1 MDINDIVKG
10 GDERITLNENGLN
23 KYHGNPLIYQSV
35 FNRGSC
41 TMSNLNVDSKRAVN
55 KMLNKLKHNDYDKLL
70 DEQQKQLKKLID
82 FNPAHDFDVF
92 YGPSGSDLCYY
103 PIMFSRILQPEKPI
117 FSVVTCPEEL
127 GTGSNTAIK
136 GKYFFGTNQFEENVN
151 KGENIHSDVNIVQQ
165 AFAARDDEGNILN
178 HKSDILDIIDE
189 KSKDHQ
195 VIANLVIGS
204 KSGIVDNISMIPRAN
219 ENVFW
224 VIDVCQMRTTPK
236 LINSLIRLNC
246 MVLLTGSKF
255 YQSPPFCGAILVP
268 KTISSKL
275 KNITDKAVEPFLNI
289 FSTSDIS
296 CEHPILRDKFRK
308 NENYGTL
315 LRWEAAISEMKLLSF
330 YGEDMVT
337 MAIDRWNAFVISQ
350 LQINSDFFEL
360 MPDQQFTN
368 RSIISFNVKHP
379 DGSLLSDE
387 ELRTL
392 YLKVCAHE
400 REDFYDF
407 KKIIIGQ
414 PVKYDNKS
422 FIRLALGSY
431 NVRMLIANE
440 FDFKFDRKLIN
451 IIVSEL
457 KQLFWS

>member
-10 GDERITLNENGLN
+10 GDERISLNENGLN
-23 KYHGNPLIYQSV
+23 KYHGNPLIYKSV

-41 TMSNLNVDSKRAVN
+41 TMSNLNVDSKRAVD
-55 KMLNKLKHNDYDKLL
+55 KMLEKLKQHDYSKLL

-82 FNPAHDFDVF
+82 KNPSHDFDIF
-92 YGPSGSDLCYY
+92 YAPSGSDLCYY
-103 PIMFSRILQPEKPI
+103 PIMFSRILQYEKPI

-136 GKYFFGTNQFEENVN
+136 GKYFFGTNQFEENVD
-151 KGENIHSDVNIVQQ
+151 KGINIHPDVNIIQQ
-165 AFAARDDEGNILN
+165 AFPARDEEGNILN
-178 HKSDILDIIDE
+178 HKAEILKVIEE

-219 ENVFW
+219 DNVFW

-246 MVLLTGSKF
+246 MVMLTGSKF
-255 YQSPPFCGAILVP
+255 YQSPPFCGALLVP

-275 KNITDKAVEPFLNI
+275 KNISDKAIEPFLKI

-296 CEHPILRDKFRK
+296 NTHPELRNKFKK

-330 YGEDMVT
+330 FGEDMVT
-337 MAIDRWNAFVISQ
+337 SAIDRWNAFVISQ

-368 RSIISFNVKHP
+368 RSIISFNVKHKN
-379 DGSLLSDE
+379 GSLLSDD
-387 ELRTL
+387 ELRVL
-392 YLKVCAHE
+392 YMKVCGEE
-400 REDFYDF
+400 REDFHDF

-431 NVRMLIANE
+431 NVRMLIAND
-440 FDFKFDRKLIN
+440 FDFSLDRKLIN
-451 IIVSEL
+451 IIIQEVKE
-457 KQLFWS
+457 LFWK

>member
-10 GDERITLNENGLN
+10 GDERISLKENGLN

-41 TMSNLNVDSKRAVN
+41 TMSNLNVDSKRAVDN
-55 KMLNKLKHNDYDKLL
+55 MLVKLKHKDYNKLL
-70 DEQQKQLKKLID
+70 AEQQKTLKKLID
-82 FNPAHDFDVF
+82 KNTSSDFDIF

-103 PIMFSRILQPEKPI
+103 PIMFSRIIKTNKPI

-136 GKYFFGTNQFEENVN
+136 GEYFFGTNQFEENVK
-151 KGENIHSDVNIVQQ
+151 KGDQIHPDVNISQK
-165 AFAARDDEGNILN
+165 AFAARDEEGNILN
-178 HKSDILDIIDE
+178 HKSDILDIIDQ

-204 KSGIVDNISMIPRAN
+204 KSGIVDNIAMIPRAN
-219 ENVFW
+219 DNVFW
-224 VIDVCQMRTTPK
+224 VIDVCQMRTTAK

-246 MVLLTGSKF
+246 MVMLTGSKF
-255 YQSPPFCGAILVP
+255 YQSPPFCGALLVP

-275 KNITDKAVEPFLNI
+275 TNITDEAVAPFLDI

-296 CEHPILRDKFRK
+296 SDHPILRSKFRE

-350 LQINSDFFEL
+350 LQINSKYFEL

-379 DGSLLSDE
+379 DGSLLTDE
-387 ELRTL
+387 ELRKL
-392 YLKVCAHE
+392 YLKICAE
-400 REDFYDF
+400 QRDDFYDF

-422 FIRLALGSY
+422 FIRLALGSF
-431 NVRMLIANE
+431 NVRMLIASE
-440 FDFKFDRKLIN
+440 FDFKFDRKLVK
-451 IIVSEL
+451 IIAKEL
-457 KQLFWS
+457 EALFWT